1 MKKVWMLLLLGL
13 VSPVWSA
20 PTTTQTS
27 KPTTDASSI
36 ESSSEAVKAQIKRV
50 EENVGIK
57 ESEKKE
63 LLGLY
68 HQALEQ
74 IQRAERGAVRTAD
87 YEKEKQAA
95 PTLIAEIKEK
105 LAALAVKHAP
115 PIPAKGSLAELEQ
128 RLGQA
133 QAALSS
139 AQKDLQELEADIRFT
154 PTRRMELPKRVEEA
168 KRQLEEVQKQQKAE
182 MTAGESLEMRI
193 ARRTLLRARMKAAQA
208 MLEVREKEI
217 QTFEVRKELYHF
229 KRDLA
234 IRESKEREKQVAAWQ
249 DVVNTRR
256 QAEAVKGVA
265 EAKRKLAEASPAIK
279 ELAEKNAIIAEERG
293 GREGPANRAVPVQ
306 TETNRIT
313 GLLKIVTDR
322 LVEVEKKVTL
332 VGLTNSISLLL
343 RKERINLPD
352 GHLHTQRVKLR
363 QKEIGIV
370 LSRLIQLEEDL
381 DWYRDTEGRVVET
394 MGELGSRI
402 RPDQRMEV
410 QDAIRET
417 LKTLCAN
424 HEGLIK
430 DYDKYFMDLVNLNTM
445 ESELVNKTTSFAK
458 YIDENVFW
466 FPSTG
471 ALSISSVTEAGK
483 AFTRLFDPSG
493 WSQVFRTLGLDIR
506 ANIFLNGVVF
516 IFLAGVLLVKH
527 KHWLK
532 SLAARDEDS
541 FAQTLRM
548 LIETFLVAL
557 AWPAVILY
565 LVWRLTSW
573 PEATDF
579 TKEIAAG
586 LYATAIIFLSMEV
599 FLKLCLP
606 KGVAERHFKWSPNN
620 SKIIRHNL
628 YWLMAVGLPMVF
640 IFSALDWEQD
650 EPGKASLGRI
660 AFMILLVGF
669 SLFMQRVLGPI
680 RLALHRSL
688 ASRWEGWGTW
698 THYIWFPLAMG
709 IPVVLAAMAGIGYYY
724 TALELSR
731 RLLATLWL
739 LLGMMIAR
747 EMLLRWLFITNRK
760 LAMKKAPAPQATAG
774 GTELKTAGE
783 DTGLNIFTISD
794 QTRKLLDSFV
804 ILILAVGLWRIWEQV
819 IPAMSKLRQVDLT
832 IFKLSDLL
840 LGIVVFFMTFI
851 AAKNIPGLLEITI
864 LPRLPL
870 DSGLRF
876 AITRVTRYVI
886 TVVGSATG
894 LWIFGVEWKDLQWL
908 IAAMTVG
915 LSFGLQEI
923 FANFVSGLIILFERP
938 MRVGDIVTVGDVSGT
953 VTKIQIRATTITDH
967 DRKELIVPNKEFIT
981 GRVVN
986 WTLSDRVLR
995 LVIPVGIG
1003 YGSDTDLAQKLL
1015 LKAAKDNPKVLENP
1029 APSAAFLGFG
1039 ESAIN
1044 FELGVFTTVENF
1056 AILRHELNTV
1066 INHLFREAGIQIP
1079 FPQQEIHVRSFKD
1092 TLGTLGDKLKA
1103 AGIEPEPEKNWPKI
1117 S

>member
-1 MKKVWMLLLLGL
+1 
-13 VSPVWSA
+13 
-20 PTTTQTS
+20 
-27 KPTTDASSI
+27 
-36 ESSSEAVKAQIKRV
+36 VKAQIKRV

-57 ESEKKE
+57 EAEKKE
-63 LLGLY
+63 LIGLY

-74 IQRAERGAVRTAD
+74 IQRAERGLTRIAD

-115 PIPAKGSLAELEQ
+115 PLPTKGTLADLEQ

-133 QAALSS
+133 QAALAST
-139 AQKDLQELEADIRFT
+139 QKELQELEADIRFT

-168 KRQLEEVQKQQKAE
+168 RGQLEEVQKQQKAE
-182 MTAGESLEMRI
+182 MTAGEALEMRI
-193 ARRTLLRARMKAAQA
+193 ARRTLLRAQMKAAQTT
-208 MLEVREKEI
+208 LEAREKEI
-217 QTFEVRKELYHF
+217 QTFEVRKELHRF

-234 IRESKEREKQVAAWQ
+234 TREIKEREKQVAAWQ

-256 QAEAVKGVA
+256 QAEAAKGVE
-265 EAKRKLAEASPAIK
+265 EAKRKLAEASPAVK
-279 ELAEKNAIIAEERG
+279 KLARINAEIAEERG
-293 GREGPANRAVPVQ
+293 GREGPAKRIGPVEK
-306 TETNRIT
+306 ETDRIKD
-313 GLLKIVTDR
+313 LLKIVSDR
-322 LVEVEKKVTL
+322 SNDVEKKVKM

-352 GHLHTQRVKLR
+352 TRLHTRNVKLR

-381 DWYRDTEGRVVET
+381 EWYRDTEGRIVEI
-394 MGELGSRI
+394 MGELGSGI
-402 RPDQRMEV
+402 RPDQRLEV
-410 QDAIRET
+410 QDAVREA

-430 DYDKYFMDLVNLNTM
+430 DYDKYFMDLVNLNTT
-445 ESELVNKTTSFAK
+445 ESELVNKTTRFAK

-471 ALSISSVTEAGK
+471 ALSASSVTEAGK
-483 AFTRLFDPSG
+483 AFMRLFDPSS

-506 ANIFLNGVVF
+506 ANLFLNGMVF

-527 KHWLK
+527 KHWLG

-541 FAQTLRM
+541 FAHTLRM
-548 LIETFLVAL
+548 LIETLLVAL
-557 AWPAVILY
+557 LWPAVMLY

-573 PEATDF
+573 PESTNFA
-579 TKEIAAG
+579 KEIAAG
-586 LYATAIIFLSMEV
+586 LFATAIIFLTMEV

-606 KGVAERHFKWSPNN
+606 KGVAERHFKWSPSN

-660 AFMILLVGF
+660 AFIVLLAGF
-669 SLFMQRVLGPI
+669 ALFLQRVLGPI
-680 RLALHRSL
+680 RLALHRSM

-709 IPVVLAAMAGIGYYY
+709 IPVVLAAMAAVGYYY
-724 TALELSR
+724 TAMELSW

-760 LAMKKAPAPQATAG
+760 LAMGKGTTVPSPG
-774 GTELKTAGE
+774 GVESKTAGE

-804 ILILAVGLWRIWEQV
+804 VLILAVGLWQIWEQV
-819 IPAMSKLRQVDLT
+819 IPAMGKLRQVDLT

-876 AITRVTRYVI
+876 AITRVTRYLI
-886 TVVGSATG
+886 TVVGSAIG

-1015 LKAAKDNPKVLENP
+1015 LKAATDNPKVLEKP

-1056 AILRHELNTV
+1056 GILRHELNTA
-1066 INHLFREAGIQIP
+1066 INHAFRDAGIQIP
-1079 FPQQEIHVRSFKD
+1079 FPQQEIHVRSITENLMSPGGK
-1092 TLGTLGDKLKA
+1092 K
-1103 AGIEPEPEKNWPKI
+1103 PEIKIVPETDKNWPKI